1 MTSSDSVFD
10 ADPTAGLSVDARGG
24 LRPRTDA
31 DHLHRSSDRCA
42 GGGCDGLH
50 ASDAHSPATETGG
63 FVRKAGRAD
72 LPAIGTVH
80 AATMLASLTAGHDGP
95 LPDGVRAMVSA
106 PVVAAGWESAITAP
120 PSRQHHVLVATQDDD
135 VVGLVGL
142 APTELTTDGGAAGTA
157 ADTDSSDSPGGAAG
171 TGSADARNTAGSER
185 APAAEQ
191 VAEITALG
199 VAPERQRRGHGSRLL
214 AAAVDIARQ
223 DGATMLAA
231 WTVRGDESLAR
242 LLTQAGLKPTGSHR
256 TLPVGSGVTEDCW
269 AARI

>member
-1 MTSSDSVFD
+1 MY
-10 ADPTAGLSVDARGG
+10 
-24 LRPRTDA
+24 
-31 DHLHRSSDRCA
+31 
-42 GGGCDGLH
+42 
-50 ASDAHSPATETGG
+50 
-63 FVRKAGRAD
+63 K
-72 LPAIGTVH
+72 
-80 AATMLASLTAGHDGP
+80 
-95 LPDGVRAMVSA
+95 
-106 PVVAAGWESAITAP
+106 
-120 PSRQHHVLVATQDDD
+120 RQD

>member
-31 DHLHRSSDRCA
+31 DHPHGSSDRCA
-42 GGGCDGLH
+42 GGDCDGLH
-50 ASDAHSPATETGG
+50 TSDIHSPATETGG

-72 LPAIGTVH
+72 LPAIGAVH

-106 PVVAAGWESAITAP
+106 PVVAAGWESAVTAP

-135 VVGLVGL
+135 IVGLLGL
-142 APTELTTDGGAAGTA
+142 APTELTTDDGTDGTA
-157 ADTDSSDSPGGAAG
+157 AD

-199 VAPERQRRGHGSRLL
+199 VAPDRQRRGHGSRLL